1 MACKCLITPII
12 PKTPISPI
20 IPIIPKTPITPKKI
34 PIISS

>member
-1 MACKCLITPII
+1 MACKCLIIPII
-12 PKTPISPI
+12 LKTPISPI